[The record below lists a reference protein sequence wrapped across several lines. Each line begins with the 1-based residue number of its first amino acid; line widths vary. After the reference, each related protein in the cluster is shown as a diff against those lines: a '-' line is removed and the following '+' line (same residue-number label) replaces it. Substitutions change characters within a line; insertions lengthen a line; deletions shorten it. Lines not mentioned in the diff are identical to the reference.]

1 MASAL
6 QKAQTHEDREHGS
19 RKVKVTILGSEWGPS
34 NLGLS
39 TINREL
45 AIQLA
50 KFPEVEITFFLPK
63 CSEEDRKIALEH
75 NVKIVV
81 ATPLHGFEQLD
92 WLCFPPKDLQID
104 IIVGHGVKL
113 GKQAQVIKDL
123 KTCKWFQVVHTD
135 PEELGMFKN
144 VSNPISKG
152 EEKHKT
158 EVELC
163 KMADHVV
170 GVGPKLSEAFR
181 SYLCGCNKDGNVFDF
196 TPGVFEEFK
205 ALRQAPNQR
214 QRRSVLVFGSG
225 DVDDFEL
232 KGFDIAGKA
241 IAALQDTRLMFV
253 GAPDGKHEEIAKRLI
268 ECGVPASRLRVRGF
282 AQDRESLK
290 RLFQEVDLAVMPSRT
305 EGFGLTGLEAMS
317 AGLPVL
323 VSSNSGLG
331 EALCS
336 VTFGSASVIESEDP
350 TVWTAAIKKIWS
362 KDRKC
367 RLKEAVTLR
376 DNYGMEYNWTKQIKE
391 LVDRMISLT
400 HEPSMEIENNQRTN
414 SYDDQQLVSKTS
426 LSSDCEMKADAA
438 SGNPTKISM
447 NTESQSQNSR
457 KRKMSE
463 FSCNPGTS
471 SEDSGILFKKHM
483 PSKKA
488 SHEGASSLRKEPI
501 KSWSMQSIPGSTSS
515 TEDSLNARSSLE
527 TKCNASQRM
536 EGVTED
542 HEGIFV
548 DSMRRNHL
556 CLFLTKWERR
566 EKRT

>member
-1 MASAL
+1 MAANL
-6 QKAQTHEDREHGS
+6 EKAQIYDDGVHGT
-19 RKVKVTILGSEWGPS
+19 RKVKVTLLASEWGS
-34 NLGLS
+34 SRGRLS
-39 TINREL
+39 TLNREL

-63 CSEEDRKIALEH
+63 CSQQDKKEALEY
-75 NVKIVV
+75 NVKIVEAKPV
-81 ATPLHGFEQLD
+81 PGMEQLN
-92 WLCFPPKDLQID
+92 WLCFPPEDLQID
-104 IIVGHGVKL
+104 IIVGHGAELGTPAYVVKRN
-113 GKQAQVIKDL
+113 KK
-123 KTCKWFQVVHTD
+123 CKWVQVVHTD

-144 VSNPISKG
+144 FSNPISEG

-181 SYLCGCNKDGNVFDF
+181 SYLRGCKKDDHVLDF
-196 TPGVFEEFK
+196 TPGVLEEFE
-205 ALRQAPNQR
+205 AVNQDPSERQQ
-214 QRRSVLVFGSG
+214 RSVLVFGRG

-282 AQDRESLK
+282 VEDRESLK

-323 VSSNSGLG
+323 VSSNSGFG

-376 DNYGMEYNWTKQIKE
+376 DNYGMEYDWTKQIKE

-400 HEPSMEIENNQRTN
+400 HGRNVNYIFFSGTLLGNN
-414 SYDDQQLVSKTS
+414 
-426 LSSDCEMKADAA
+426 
-438 SGNPTKISM
+438 
-447 NTESQSQNSR
+447 R
-457 KRKMSE
+457 KKNE
-463 FSCNPGTS
+463 
-471 SEDSGILFKKHM
+471 KKQ
-483 PSKKA
+483 K
-488 SHEGASSLRKEPI
+488 
-501 KSWSMQSIPGSTSS
+501 
-515 TEDSLNARSSLE
+515 
-527 TKCNASQRM
+527 
-536 EGVTED
+536 
-542 HEGIFV
+542 
-548 DSMRRNHL
+548 
-556 CLFLTKWERR
+556 
-566 EKRT
+566 

>member
-1 MASAL
+1 MASAI
-6 QKAQTHEDREHGS
+6 QKAQTHDDRVHGS

-34 NLGLS
+34 NGGLS

-50 KFPEVEITFFLPK
+50 KCPEVEITFFLPK
-63 CSEEDRKIALEH
+63 CSQEDKKGALDHKVE
-75 NVKIVV
+75 IVE
-81 ATPLHGFEQLD
+81 ATPMPGFEKLD

-170 GVGPKLSEAFR
+170 GVGPKLSDAFR
-181 SYLCGCNKDGNVFDF
+181 SYLRGCKKGDHVLDF
-196 TPGVFEEFK
+196 TPGVLEEFE
-205 ALRQAPNQR
+205 AVNQDPSERQQ
-214 QRRSVLVFGSG
+214 RSVLVFGRG

-253 GAPDGKHEEIAKRLI
+253 GASDGKHEEIAKRLI
-268 ECGVPASRLRVRGF
+268 DCGVPASRLRVRGF
-282 AQDRESLK
+282 ARQDRESLK

-323 VSSNSGLG
+323 VSRNSGFG
-331 EALCS
+331 EALRS
-336 VTFGSASVIESEDP
+336 AAFGSSFVIDSEDP
-350 TVWTAAIKKIWS
+350 AVWTVAIQNILS
-362 KDRKC
+362 KDREC
-367 RLKEAVTLR
+367 RLEEAVTLR
-376 DNYGMEYNWTKQIKE
+376 DSYSRKYNWAKQIKE
-391 LVDRMISLT
+391 LVDKMICLT
-400 HEPSMEIENNQRTN
+400 H
-414 SYDDQQLVSKTS
+414 
-426 LSSDCEMKADAA
+426 
-438 SGNPTKISM
+438 G
-447 NTESQSQNSR
+447 
-457 KRKMSE
+457 
-463 FSCNPGTS
+463 
-471 SEDSGILFKKHM
+471 
-483 PSKKA
+483 
-488 SHEGASSLRKEPI
+488 
-501 KSWSMQSIPGSTSS
+501 
-515 TEDSLNARSSLE
+515 
-527 TKCNASQRM
+527 
-536 EGVTED
+536 
-542 HEGIFV
+542 
-548 DSMRRNHL
+548 RNVNY
-556 CLFLTKWERR
+556 LFLQ
-566 EKRT
+566 

>member
-1 MASAL
+1 MASVL
-6 QKAQTHEDREHGS
+6 QKAKTHDDRVHGS
-19 RKVKVTILGSEWGPS
+19 RKVKVTILGSEWGSS
-34 NLGLS
+34 NGGLS

-45 AIQLA
+45 SIQLA
-50 KFPEVEITFFLPK
+50 KCPEVEITFFLPK
-63 CSEEDRKIALEH
+63 CSQEDKKVALDHKVE
-75 NVKIVV
+75 IVE
-81 ATPLHGFEQLD
+81 ARPMPGFEKLD

-144 VSNPISKG
+144 FSNPISEG

-170 GVGPKLSEAFR
+170 GVGPKLSDAFR
-181 SYLCGCNKDGNVFDF
+181 SYLRGWKKDDHVLDF
-196 TPGVFEEFK
+196 TPGVLEEFE
-205 ALRQAPNQR
+205 AVNQDLSERQQ
-214 QRRSVLVFGSG
+214 RSVLVFGRG

-241 IAALQDTRLMFV
+241 IAALQDTRLVFV

-323 VSSNSGLG
+323 VSRNSGFG
-331 EALCS
+331 EALRS
-336 VTFGSASVIESEDP
+336 AAFGSSFVIDSEEP
-350 TVWTAAIKKIWS
+350 AVWTAAIQNIWS

-367 RLKEAVTLR
+367 RL
-376 DNYGMEYNWTKQIKE
+376 
-391 LVDRMISLT
+391 
-400 HEPSMEIENNQRTN
+400 
-414 SYDDQQLVSKTS
+414 
-426 LSSDCEMKADAA
+426 
-438 SGNPTKISM
+438 
-447 NTESQSQNSR
+447 
-457 KRKMSE
+457 
-463 FSCNPGTS
+463 
-471 SEDSGILFKKHM
+471 
-483 PSKKA
+483 
-488 SHEGASSLRKEPI
+488 
-501 KSWSMQSIPGSTSS
+501 
-515 TEDSLNARSSLE
+515 
-527 TKCNASQRM
+527 
-536 EGVTED
+536 
-542 HEGIFV
+542 
-548 DSMRRNHL
+548 
-556 CLFLTKWERR
+556 
-566 EKRT
+566 